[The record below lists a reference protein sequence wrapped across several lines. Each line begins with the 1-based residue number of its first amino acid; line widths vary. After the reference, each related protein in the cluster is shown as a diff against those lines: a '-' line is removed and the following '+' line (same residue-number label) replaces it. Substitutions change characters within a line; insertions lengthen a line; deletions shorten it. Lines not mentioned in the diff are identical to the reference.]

1 MVKYIKYAAIALT
14 LIIITVIVFSMLG
27 EISPEQQIK
36 NRLTNFL
43 AKASKS
49 SGDKLSTGLL
59 KSKGLEKFFA
69 SRCRFQIGVSSF
81 SGTYTPEQ
89 ISSNSMRSRTMF
101 KRVKFSAHDI
111 EITLTSP
118 ETAKVDFT
126 GSLNGLTKRGKSID
140 DYKELTCKLR
150 LVEGKWLIYSVSIR
164 EIIKK

>member
-14 LIIITVIVFSMLG
+14 LIIITVIVFSMFG

-36 NRLTNFL
+36 NRLNNFL